1 MYELGAPARLA
12 AIVDWEMG
20 TVGDPK
26 LDLAWAL
33 QAWPEDTTQGRDA
46 IGYVDIAGMPGRAE
60 LLEYYAK
67 SSGRQ
72 VDDFDYYALLARWKL
87 AIVLEQGFQRAGD
100 DPKLTSF
107 GDLVLEL
114 MRTAAEL
121 AESTDYAVTTMAG

>member
-1 MYELGAPARLA
+1 
-12 AIVDWEMG
+12 
-20 TVGDPK
+20 
-26 LDLAWAL
+26 
-33 QAWPEDTTQGRDA
+33 
-46 IGYVDIAGMPGRAE
+46 MPGRAE

-72 VDDFDYYALLARWKL
+72 VDDFDYYAVLARWKL